1 MNGPS
6 LYTDSPLTKSHTPS
20 RNSRVAM
27 NLIPMPRTPIAEL
40 ADGQSIDQAF
50 RVADKQLRVNRDGGK
65 YIFMKLGD
73 RTGTL
78 VAMKWNADQRL
89 FESFERGDH
98 VNVSG
103 RCQIH
108 KGALQVIVQR
118 IDTLD
123 EDQVNP
129 EDFDRFDADATRQ
142 AVADIRDLVESI
154 KSPDVIRVIHSIFNE
169 DGFEEAFLGAPAA
182 VSNHHAY
189 PGGLAIHTRD
199 LMRLI
204 ASVAEL
210 YQQLDRDLLL
220 AGAFL
225 HDLGKIDELSGGDEL
240 TYTDRGQ
247 LLGHIVIGLQSLE
260 RAVDRLDPTPDPEIV
275 VQLQHMVV
283 SHHGLLEYGSPRIP
297 MTMEAL
303 VLHHLDNL
311 DAKIASFQSVLD
323 ADVGADPQWTNFHPG
338 IGRKLRKPSS

>member
-1 MNGPS
+1 
-6 LYTDSPLTKSHTPS
+6 
-20 RNSRVAM
+20 M
-27 NLIPMPRTPIAEL
+27 NLIPTPRTPIAEL
-40 ADGQSIDQAF
+40 TDGQSIDQAF

-65 YIFMKLGD
+65 YVFMKLGD
-73 RTGTL
+73 RTGTI
-78 VAMKWNADQRL
+78 VAMKWNADERL
-89 FESFERGDH
+89 FESFDRGDH

-118 IDTLD
+118 IDPLD
-123 EDQVNP
+123 DDQIHP

-142 AVADIRDLVESI
+142 AIADIREMIASI
-154 KSPDVIRVIHSIFNE
+154 DNDDVVQILDSLWAE
-169 DGFEEAFLGAPAA
+169 EGFEEAFLGAPAA

-199 LMRLI
+199 LMQLI
-204 ASVAEL
+204 LAVAPR
-210 YQQLDRDLLL
+210 YDQLDRDLLL

-247 LLGHIVIGLQSLE
+247 LLGHIVIGLERLQ
-260 RAVDRLDPTPDPEIV
+260 RAVNRSDSSPDPNV
-275 VQLQHMVV
+275 VLQLQHMVV

-323 ADVGADPQWTNFHPG
+323 ADVGADPLWTNFHPG